1 MSGRRRHTPARPG
14 TAYVAVVVVSAIVS
28 AISLAALWAVRI
40 RMRTAEQVGH
50 AAEARLLAQA
60 GVETAVRAISLDA
73 DWRINVPPGIYM
85 PELPLG
91 NGRFTWKIV
100 PEPEF
105 VGQTAPPVR
114 VYGRGTRTMPDAREE
129 SVRIL
134 SVLLRSPVPNNVNL
148 LSNPGFERGPA
159 QWSDMNG
166 CQLVAAI
173 SPVYAGSR
181 SLRVHSRTSAA
192 SGPVQSLVGRIARG
206 RAYGMEAYVRSISSN
221 TRAKFTVYV
230 KGTLSAGQ
238 FITDNTGQV
247 VTTDQFRRITMNADI
262 DWSGPLEDAW
272 IRIDTAVGQPV
283 AGFYV
288 DEVVFREKPLPKVEL
303 VPGSWRQELQP

>member
-1 MSGRRRHTPARPG
+1 MNRRRRHARARPG
-14 TAYVAVVVVSAIVS
+14 TAYVAVVVASAIVS
-28 AISLAALWAVRI
+28 AISLAALWAGRI
-40 RMRTAEQVGH
+40 RMRTAEQVAH

-73 DWRINVPPGIYM
+73 DWRINVPAGIYM

-114 VYGRGTRTMPDAREE
+114 VCGRGTRTMPDPREE
-129 SVRIL
+129 TVRIL
-134 SVLLRSPVPNNVNL
+134 SVLLRTPVSGGANL

-159 QWSDMNG
+159 QWSGMNG
-166 CQLVAAI
+166 CRLVAKN
-173 SPVYAGSR
+173 SPVHAGSR
-181 SLRVHSRTSAA
+181 SLGVYSRSNAA
-192 SGPVQSLVGRIARG
+192 SGPGQSLVGRITRG
-206 RAYGMEAYVRSISSN
+206 RSYEMEAYVRSISSN

-247 VTTDQFRRITMNADI
+247 VTTDEFRLITMNADI
-262 DWSGPLEDAW
+262 DWSGSLEDAW
-272 IRIDTAVGQPV
+272 IRIDTVLGQPV
-283 AGFYV
+283 ASFYV
-288 DEVVFREKPLPKVEL
+288 DQVVFREKPPTQLQI